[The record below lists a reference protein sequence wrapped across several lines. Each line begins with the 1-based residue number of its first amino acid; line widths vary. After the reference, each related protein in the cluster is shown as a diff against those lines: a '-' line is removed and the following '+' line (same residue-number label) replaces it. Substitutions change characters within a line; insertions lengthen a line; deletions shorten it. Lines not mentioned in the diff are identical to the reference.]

1 MSSVRRLRVCGWT
14 TMCVVLAAAA
24 SAQTT
29 TGSDRLYGLDP
40 YKPSDAAW
48 LRNYGAVL
56 AGQTPVSVLALL
68 DPYTPSHAALV
79 RQLGGGMPLWSPYW
93 FWFGPVIGP
102 LMPPFPP
109 AALPRPCP
117 CTARSLFD
125 DADKTMALA
134 PPASPATAPAA
145 ATVPPGAT
153 SATTLERPR
162 SNDGISIQFSDR
174 VWIAAGR
181 AVPRATLNVVQIGEY
196 AGAPVFR
203 RPNADEDVIYVQ
215 TRGDLVAPFRA
226 KP

>member
-1 MSSVRRLRVCGWT
+1 MRGRMGVGSRLEAEPSFVADPRLSWEELPMSLFRRLRVCGWT

-29 TGSDRLYGLDP
+29 PGSDRLYGLDP

-48 LRNYGAVL
+48 LRNYGSVL

-109 AALPRPCP
+109 AALPR
-117 CTARSLFD
+117 
-125 DADKTMALA
+125 
-134 PPASPATAPAA
+134 
-145 ATVPPGAT
+145 
-153 SATTLERPR
+153 
-162 SNDGISIQFSDR
+162 
-174 VWIAAGR
+174 
-181 AVPRATLNVVQIGEY
+181 
-196 AGAPVFR
+196 
-203 RPNADEDVIYVQ
+203 
-215 TRGDLVAPFRA
+215 
-226 KP
+226 